1 METRA
6 QRGAQYAGVSVPAS
20 SAGFGQAFCEVAK
33 HFFVFRSQHWIPFVT
48 AGQLFWQSVSNEH
61 VATHCL
67 SAAGGVVVDA
77 VLGGGSFVSSRGAG
91 SVGVF
96 SASTDVSEVAQ
107 ATRIP
112 AIARDGRIRL
122 ACFTAAEHP
131 PPRWKTRVTRASQ
144 KPFFLNQNTGF
155 RPDSSNASMEME
167 LRSSSAPDRGFLAP
181 FVRILT
187 PFFAGKRAL
196 GVLIALG
203 VVVFLPAITAPFF
216 LDDFLHVAMV
226 EGEFPGRRS
235 AFDFYDFVADDNR
248 AEMLERGLL
257 PWWTHPALR
266 IRFFR
271 PLASVLVWFD
281 HALFGHHAL
290 PMHLHSVLWWAL
302 AVLVVHRLFAQTF
315 ARRTSLIAT
324 AVFALAPCHW
334 LPLAWLANRETLLA
348 ITFGVSGLLVVRRP
362 LLAALAFALAL
373 AGGGEY
379 ALAFGGYVLAWSLV
393 SRDVPRA
400 SRAAALASFAVPA
413 ATYLAVRTRLGY
425 GAVGSGFYTDPLREP
440 LSFASKVPWRGVVL
454 LVESWLT
461 FDASSFT
468 PGSQRWLLVVLLLGA
483 ALLCVPPLVRAVRAL
498 EPARKTK
505 ATWLVLGS
513 VLSLSPVLA
522 VVPAMRLLGI
532 CTIGVALAVALVLEQ
547 AWFHDRD
554 VARTRE
560 VELAWVAAL
569 VLGYAHL
576 VHGPGTSFTLA
587 LRHRKEASKF
597 VDGAAWLRA
606 RAPDTAEAR
615 VGIVRGMSLTF
626 FTPFAIDPKGRTP
639 AKWCLLA
646 HSGHTLAVRRAE
658 KVLELSSSE
667 DRGLFPV
674 GDGNLFRS
682 EEAALKVGDEVKNG
696 CVRAKILEVGP
707 RGPRSVRLTL
717 DDPSALTWVEDD
729 YDGWKTVELP
739 AVGFGAP
746 FDP

>member
-1 METRA
+1 M
-6 QRGAQYAGVSVPAS
+6 
-20 SAGFGQAFCEVAK
+20 
-33 HFFVFRSQHWIPFVT
+33 
-48 AGQLFWQSVSNEH
+48 
-61 VATHCL
+61 
-67 SAAGGVVVDA
+67 
-77 VLGGGSFVSSRGAG
+77 
-91 SVGVF
+91 
-96 SASTDVSEVAQ
+96 
-107 ATRIP
+107 
-112 AIARDGRIRL
+112 
-122 ACFTAAEHP
+122 
-131 PPRWKTRVTRASQ
+131 
-144 KPFFLNQNTGF
+144 
-155 RPDSSNASMEME
+155 
-167 LRSSSAPDRGFLAP
+167 PDRRFLAP

-196 GVLIALG
+196 AVVIALG

-226 EGEFPGRRS
+226 EGEFPGKRS
-235 AFDFYDFVADDNR
+235 VFDFYDFVADDNR

-257 PWWTHPALR
+257 PWWSHPLLR

-271 PLASVLVWFD
+271 PLASVLVFCD

-315 ARRTSLIAT
+315 ERRTSLLAT
-324 AVFALAPCHW
+324 AIFALAPCHW

-362 LLAALAFALAL
+362 LLATLCFALAL

-393 SRDVPRA
+393 TRDVPKA
-400 SRAAALASFAVPA
+400 SRVATVASFAVPA
-413 ATYLAVRTRLGY
+413 AAYLAVRTKLGY

-440 LSFASKVPWRGVVL
+440 LSFLHKVPWRSVVL

-461 FDASSFT
+461 FDASGFT
-468 PGSQRWLLVVLLLGA
+468 PGTQRWLLVVVLLLA
-483 ALLCVPPLVRAVRAL
+483 ALVCVPPLLRALRAL
-498 EPARKTK
+498 EPARRTK
-505 ATWLVLGS
+505 ATWLLLGS
-513 VLSLSPVLA
+513 FLSLAPVLA

-532 CTIGVALAVALVLEQ
+532 CTIGVALAVALLLEQ
-547 AWFHDRD
+547 AWFHDR
-554 VARTRE
+554 VAPRTPA
-560 VELAWVAAL
+560 VELTWVAAL
-569 VLGYAHL
+569 VLAYAHL
-576 VHGPGTSFTLA
+576 VHGPGTSFALA
-587 LRHRKEASKF
+587 LRHRKEALKF

-606 RAPDTAEAR
+606 RAPDVTAAR

-626 FTPFAIDPKGRTP
+626 FTPFAIDARGRTP

-646 HSGHTLAVRRAE
+646 HAGHTLVVRRSE
-658 KVLELSSSE
+658 RVLELSSSE

-682 EEAALKVGDEVKNG
+682 AEAALHVGDEVKNG
-696 CVRAKILEVGP
+696 CVRAKVLELGP

-729 YDGWKTVELP
+729 YDGWKTVDLP